1 MLLYI
6 LWLNGLVLSSCI
18 NIPMSFLA
26 YMRYRLKDKEFYNH
40 LKNRSLKDK
49 ILFNVKNAVRFL
61 LPIYN
66 IVYPIKLLLSGGP
79 KSVSEKWKEEI
90 LTAEKNKGKF
100 GKSVKG
106 FFEKAK
112 SEIKGFKDEF
122 FPSKNKNK
130 SKEKEKNTSVTTTQN
145 KAETKPVVHT
155 VEKKSEPVKIATKK
169 QQTVPDKKEV
179 SGTRVL
185 TPERINF
192 YLDQYRKEY
201 NRLRVEY
208 ETLKAKKAPIDEL
221 NKVVRNMNALA
232 LRSQQLMDLRKGMT
246 QEKTQS
252 GTQMKLRR

>member
-6 LWLNGLVLSSCI
+6 LWLNGLVLSTFI

-49 ILFNVKNAVRFL
+49 ILFNIKNAVRFL

-66 IVYPIKLLLSGGP
+66 IIYPIKLLLSGGP
-79 KSVSEKWKEEI
+79 KSVSENWKKEI
-90 LTAEKNKGKF
+90 LTAEKNKGKL
-100 GKSVKG
+100 GRSVKG
-106 FFEKAK
+106 FFEKVK

-122 FPSKNKNK
+122 FPSKNKEKVKENNK
-130 SKEKEKNTSVTTTQN
+130 PVVTEKKKEENKKATVVETSKPVTTT
-145 KAETKPVVHT
+145 V
-155 VEKKSEPVKIATKK
+155 KK
-169 QQTVPDKKEV
+169 QSPVPAKKEV
-179 SGTRVL
+179 SGTKEL
-185 TPERINF
+185 TPERIDF
-192 YLDQYRKEY
+192 YLTQYRKEY
-201 NRLRVEY
+201 DKLRKEY
-208 ETLKAKKAPIDEL
+208 ETLKANKAPVSEL

-246 QEKTQS
+246 QEKTQG